1 MEILWIV
8 NWTDRD
14 KNIFKLKIEKTTNIE
29 SKQNPTS
36 SLENCPGLKPY

>member
-14 KNIFKLKIEKTTNIE
+14 KNIFKLKIENIE